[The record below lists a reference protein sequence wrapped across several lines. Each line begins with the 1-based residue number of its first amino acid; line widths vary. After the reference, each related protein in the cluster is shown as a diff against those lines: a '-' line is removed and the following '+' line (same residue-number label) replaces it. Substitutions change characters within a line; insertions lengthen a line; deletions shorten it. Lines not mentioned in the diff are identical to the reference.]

1 MLRKFGVV
9 GVKVQEVVSLDAE
22 MLAFLPY
29 VAVGHVDFNLRWVL
43 TCR

>member
-1 MLRKFGVV
+1 MLRKFGIE

-29 VAVGHVDFNLRWVL
+29 LAID
-43 TCR
+43 